1 MRITSILEN
10 QKIEKRI
17 AITPEIAK
25 KYISLGFE
33 VSLSENYGNH
43 LGIKDEEYKEL
54 GVSISK
60 DEKEIISSADIIVQL
75 GLLDD
80 DKSSLFKEN
89 QSFIG
94 VLNPYENKDKIN
106 DLVKKNINTFSLEL
120 LPRITRAQSMDILSS
135 QANLAGYK
143 AVVESFAHFEKA
155 IPMMMTAAGTIPAAK
170 VLVVGAGV
178 AGLQAI
184 ATAKRM
190 GAIVFATDVRLA
202 SKEQVESLGGKFLT
216 VEGAENLE
224 TEGGYA
230 KEASDDF
237 KKKQEELL
245 SETLKKI
252 DIVVCTALIPGKKA
266 PIIIKEDM
274 INNMKAGS
282 IIYDLAAIQGGN
294 TAHTKVDEIVDK
306 NGVKIMG
313 ESNILNKL
321 PTSASN
327 LYAKNV
333 FNFVSNL
340 YDKENI
346 TLFKSLLRQ
355 ELNAA
360 GLIINATLNL
370 SLSHTE
376 ANIIQ
381 ETMIRFKIAID
392 KLSEHIQIK
401 DPQKSIKRRSHET
414 YILSKTMRIR
424 LAKKSDIWLLYNWV
438 NKIDS
443 IENKLITNKKIPKTD
458 HKIWYENSLKN
469 KNRYIWIIENQH
481 IAIGQLRFDI
491 NEDKKLCFI
500 DIYID
505 KEHRKNN
512 FGQNAYKSSY

>member
-1 MRITSILEN
+1 MRIASTLEN
-10 QKIEKRI
+10 QKLEKRV

-25 KYISLGFE
+25 KYISLGID
-33 VSLSENYGNH
+33 VSLSENYASH

-54 GVSISK
+54 GVSILK
-60 DEKEIISSADIIVQL
+60 DDKEIINSADIVVQL
-75 GLLDD
+75 GLFNDN
-80 DKSSLFKEN
+80 KNSLLKKD
-89 QSFIG
+89 QIFIG
-94 VLNPYENKDKIN
+94 ILNPYDNKNKIN
-106 DLVKKNINTFSLEL
+106 DLVKKNIKTFSLEL

-143 AVVESFAHFEKA
+143 AVVESFAYFEKA

-190 GAIVFATDVRLA
+190 GAIVFATDVRIA

-252 DIVVCTALIPGKKA
+252 NIVICTALIPGKKA
-266 PIIIKEDM
+266 PIIIKKEM
-274 INNMKAGS
+274 IDEMESGS

-294 TAHTKVDEIVDK
+294 TALTKVDEIVNI
-306 NGVKIMG
+306 NGIKIMG
-313 ESNILNKL
+313 DSNILNKL

-340 YDKENI
+340 YDKEN
-346 TLFKSLLRQ
+346 KK
-355 ELNAA
+355 
-360 GLIINATLNL
+360 ININL
-370 SLSHTE
+370 E
-376 ANIIQ
+376 DEI
-381 ETMIRFKIAID
+381 ID
-392 KLSEHIQIK
+392 KTLIK
-401 DPQKSIKRRSHET
+401 
-414 YILSKTMRIR
+414 
-424 LAKKSDIWLLYNWV
+424 
-438 NKIDS
+438 
-443 IENKLITNKKIPKTD
+443 
-458 HKIWYENSLKN
+458 
-469 KNRYIWIIENQH
+469 
-481 IAIGQLRFDI
+481 
-491 NEDKKLCFI
+491 
-500 DIYID
+500 
-505 KEHRKNN
+505 
-512 FGQNAYKSSY
+512 